1 MFVSLSNRLKIWPG
15 NRCITFPENNS
26 EEATA
31 NNDPFLR
38 GDKKGRD
45 QTTRH
50 TALNNKKRSGCV
62 RLQMFG
68 AHNGH
73 DDTLHARLCAV
84 TTQNS
89 VHVIKRHE
97 TTGHLFG
104 KSLSSLVPS
113 GRVCVCVFGYPTSR
127 YASSQPHFPTRMCVC
142 VFPYIHSAGRMLN
155 DSQRAELV
163 TGRSAVWKSF
173 DRRGKSKLQI
183 THSPKVRR
191 QVLKL
196 LHNQGDFLLHGS
208 DNIQQN
214 ITRCIWIL
222 MWPTCSSIG
231 PVCQADINIEGWGL
245 EISDGSVSGNTT
257 F

>member
-31 NNDPFLR
+31 NNDLFLR

-113 GRVCVCVFGYPTSR
+113 GRVCVCVCLATPHHDMPHLSHISPQECVRVFSPTFTLRGGCWMTVREPSLWQEGQQCENPSTGGENPNSR
-127 YASSQPHFPTRMCVC
+127 LHTVQNYADKSSKCSTTREI
-142 VFPYIHSAGRMLN
+142 FFF
-155 DSQRAELV
+155 
-163 TGRSAVWKSF
+163 TG
-173 DRRGKSKLQI
+173 QI
-183 THSPKVRR
+183 IFNKISHGAFEY
-191 QVLKL
+191 LCD
-196 LHNQGDFLLHGS
+196 LHAAQ
-208 DNIQQN
+208 
-214 ITRCIWIL
+214 
-222 MWPTCSSIG
+222 
-231 PVCQADINIEGWGL
+231 
-245 EISDGSVSGNTT
+245 
-257 F
+257 